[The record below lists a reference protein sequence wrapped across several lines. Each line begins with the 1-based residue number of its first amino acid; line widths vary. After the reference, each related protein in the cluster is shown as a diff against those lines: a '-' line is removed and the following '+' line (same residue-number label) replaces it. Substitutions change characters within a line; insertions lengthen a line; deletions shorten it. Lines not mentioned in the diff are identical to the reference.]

1 MKAREKERA
10 TISLRPMVLADVLY
24 CLNLLAQLGYEL
36 EHHEAERRFL
46 AVAASSGHSLLVAER
61 GTRIVGLLHIYARP
75 ALEKPPEAVV
85 QALVVDRSFRGSGIG
100 KAFMAAA
107 ERWALDHGYRSVSLS
122 SNIARGKAHAFYE
135 AIGYQRFASSHL
147 FRKELPAG

>member
-1 MKAREKERA
+1 MTALESEPTA
-10 TISLRPMVLADVLY
+10 ITLRPMMLDDVSS

-36 EHHEAERRFL
+36 ERHEAERRFL
-46 AVAASSGHSLLVAER
+46 AIARFSGHSLLVAETR
-61 GTRIVGLLHIYARP
+61 TRIVGLLHIYARP

-122 SNIARGKAHAFYE
+122 SNIARGEAHAFYE

>member
-1 MKAREKERA
+1 MTVIEG
-10 TISLRPMVLADVLY
+10 SV
-24 CLNLLAQLGYEL
+24 
-36 EHHEAERRFL
+36 
-46 AVAASSGHSLLVAER
+46 
-61 GTRIVGLLHIYARP
+61 
-75 ALEKPPEAVV
+75 
-85 QALVVDRSFRGSGIG
+85 ALVTGGRRGIG

-122 SNIARGKAHAFYE
+122 SNIARGEAHAFYE